1 MHWLIVEPLQVVLG
15 NVYVVF
21 TLVLAETVWAAA
33 AAAAVT
39 FLSKIYYQTAHY
51 KSTPLI

>member
-33 AAAAVT
+33 AAVT